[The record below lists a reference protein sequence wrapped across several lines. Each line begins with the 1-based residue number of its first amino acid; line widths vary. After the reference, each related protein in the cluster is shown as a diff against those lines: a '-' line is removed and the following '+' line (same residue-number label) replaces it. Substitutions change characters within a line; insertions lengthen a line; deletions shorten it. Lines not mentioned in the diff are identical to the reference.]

1 LFKKTLPSISLNFNK
16 DALLYSIMDEY
27 YKNTLTGN
35 ILTIIDY
42 YLKCYVNGGFLKKN
56 LYLIGKIIEI

>member
-1 LFKKTLPSISLNFNK
+1 
-16 DALLYSIMDEY
+16 MDEY

-42 YLKCYVNGGFLKKN
+42 YLKCYVNGGFFKEEFIFN
-56 LYLIGKIIEI
+56 WQNNRREILQ

>member
-1 LFKKTLPSISLNFNK
+1 
-16 DALLYSIMDEY
+16 MDEY